1 MDNFDMP
8 IEKRPPNP
16 ILWNVATLL
25 VLIGTLA
32 LGILFLDI
40 FINPASSLN
49 PFPPPAAPTLLQF
62 PTATITPRSLPATWT
77 PSPTF
82 PPSETPTPRPTY
94 TLEPS
99 FTPFFLTPQKN
110 TPTQTEI
117 PTSTSTATCTPT
129 PTATMLTTPAT
140 PTTSPSPIGMPFA
153 ATVDYVA
160 STTYHPDAGCNW
172 MGVAGQVVDKN
183 NSPILYLTI
192 HLGGQV
198 GDQMV
203 DYLGLSG
210 TAPTYGQGGFEF
222 VLSNKPI
229 ASTQTLWIQLLDQQN
244 MPFSDKIYLDTF
256 EDCAKNLIMV
266 RFKKVQ

>member
-1 MDNFDMP
+1 MDNFDMQT
-8 IEKRPPNP
+8 EKRPLNP
-16 ILWNVATLL
+16 ILWNIATIV

-40 FINPASSLN
+40 FISPTSSLN
-49 PFPPPAAPTLLQF
+49 PFPPPPVPTLLQF
-62 PTATITPRSLPATWT
+62 PTATITPRPLPATWT
-77 PSPTF
+77 PSPTVA
-82 PPSETPTPRPTY
+82 PSETPTPRPTY

-99 FTPFFLTPQKN
+99 FTPYYLTPQEN
-110 TPTQTEI
+110 TPTQIEI
-117 PTSTSTATCTPT
+117 PIIT
-129 PTATMLTTPAT
+129 PTAATLAT
-140 PTTSPSPIGMPFA
+140 PTTSPSPTGMAFA
-153 ATVDYVA
+153 ATVDYIA

-172 MGVAGQVVDKN
+172 MGVAGRVVDMN
-183 NSPILYLTI
+183 DSSILYLTI
-192 HLGGQV
+192 HLGGKV
-198 GDQMV
+198 GDQVM

-210 TAPTYGQGGFEF
+210 TAPSYGQSGFEF
-222 VLSNKPI
+222 VLGNRPI

>member
-1 MDNFDMP
+1 MDNFDMQT
-8 IEKRPPNP
+8 EKRPPNP
-16 ILWNVATLL
+16 ILWNIATLV

-40 FINPASSLN
+40 FISPTSSLN
-49 PFPPPAAPTLLQF
+49 PFPPPPVPTLLQF
-62 PTATITPRSLPATWT
+62 PTATITPRPLPATWT
-77 PSPTF
+77 PSPTVA
-82 PPSETPTPRPTY
+82 PSETPTPRPTY

-99 FTPFFLTPQKN
+99 FTPFYLTSQEN
-110 TPTQTEI
+110 TSTQTEI
-117 PTSTSTATCTPT
+117 PIIT
-129 PTATMLTTPAT
+129 PTAATLAT
-140 PTTSPSPIGMPFA
+140 PTISPSPTGMAFA
-153 ATVDYVA
+153 ATVDYIA

-172 MGVAGQVVDKN
+172 MGVAGRVVDMN
-183 NSPILYLTI
+183 DSSILYLTI
-192 HLGGQV
+192 HLGGKV
-198 GDQMV
+198 GDQVM

-210 TAPTYGQGGFEF
+210 TAPSYGQSGFEF
-222 VLSNKPI
+222 VLGNRPI

>member
-1 MDNFDMP
+1 MDNFDMQT
-8 IEKRPPNP
+8 EKRPLNP
-16 ILWNVATLL
+16 ILWNIATI
-25 VLIGTLA
+25 VVFIGTLA

-40 FINPASSLN
+40 FISPTSSLN
-49 PFPPPAAPTLLQF
+49 PFPPPPAPTLLQF
-62 PTATITPRSLPATWT
+62 PTSTITPRPLPATWT
-77 PSPTF
+77 PSPTI

-99 FTPFFLTPQKN
+99 FTPFYLTPQEY

-117 PTSTSTATCTPT
+117 STITSTTAT
-129 PTATMLTTPAT
+129 LAT
-140 PTTSPSPIGMPFA
+140 PTTSPSPTGMAFA
-153 ATVDYVA
+153 ATVDYIA
-160 STTYHPDAGCNW
+160 STAYHPDAGCTW
-172 MGVAGQVVDKN
+172 MGVAGQVVDMN

-192 HLGGQV
+192 HLGGKV
-198 GDQMV
+198 GDQVM

-210 TAPTYGQGGFEF
+210 TAPTYGQSGFEF
-222 VLSNKPI
+222 VLANKPV